1 MVTLEDDL
9 DGSPADET
17 VRFGVGRAD
26 YEIDL
31 SEKTVLSCMIC
42 RRQSGPLEPPLA

>member
-1 MVTLEDDL
+1 MAQQEWSLWKDDL
-9 DGSPADET
+9 DGSPEDEA

-31 SEKTVLSCMIC
+31 SEENVLS
-42 RRQSGPLEPPLA
+42 